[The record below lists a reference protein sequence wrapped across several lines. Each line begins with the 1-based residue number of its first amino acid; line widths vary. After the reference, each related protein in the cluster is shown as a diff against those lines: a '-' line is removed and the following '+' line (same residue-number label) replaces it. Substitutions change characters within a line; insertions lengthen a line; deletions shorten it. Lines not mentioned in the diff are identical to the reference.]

1 MAAIGYYTVT
11 AAVDPADVVTDF
23 EAEADI
29 TNCEAVGSPGQSTSV
44 VLVTGETLASSGA
57 VIFVVTGADVSAI
70 TDAATAVG
78 GVEVAAGYP
87 AVA

>member
-1 MAAIGYYTVT
+1 MATGYYTPT

-23 EAEADI
+23 EAEANI
-29 TNCEAVGSPGQSTSV
+29 SACVAVGSPGQATTV
-44 VLVTGETLASSGA
+44 VAVAGETLASA
-57 VIFVVTGADVSAI
+57 EKVVFVVTGTDVSDI

-78 GVEVAAGYP
+78 GVEVALGYP

>member
-1 MAAIGYYTVT
+1 MT
-11 AAVDPADVVTDF
+11 AAADPATVVSDF
-23 EAEADI
+23 EGETGI
-29 TNCEAVGSPGQSTSV
+29 TNCEAVGSPGQDTAV
-44 VLVTGETLASSGA
+44 VLVSGETLASSGE
-57 VIFVVTGADVSAI
+57 VIFVVTGATVANI